1 MIIRLME
8 IDYNLN
14 IYEKNISAHLGS
26 QCICTLYTSVLPLEC
41 VYISKVCLIVV
52 DFQ

>member
-1 MIIRLME
+1 ME

-14 IYEKNISAHLGS
+14 IYEKISVSARLGS
-26 QCICTLYTSVLPLEC
+26 QCTLYTSVLPLEC
-41 VYISKVCLIVV
+41 VYISSLIVV